1 MQARGILI
9 PQPREGNNMEKHTLT
24 KGNVS
29 KGILLFVLPIIAGSL
44 IQQLYVTIDAVVV
57 GQFTGKLGLAAIDSV
72 HTLFKFPLNF
82 MNGLA
87 TGATILISGHCGSG
101 DERQMH
107 CSIRIACTVAVIL
120 GVVCS
125 VGGVILTPWMLQIM
139 SVPDEVY
146 GRAFVYT
153 TIYFG
158 GIWSMNLYNMTAG
171 ILRAYGDSKR
181 PLYVLVCCAVIN
193 IFGDLLLVG
202 VLNMGVA
209 GAALATVFSQCVSAF
224 LVTWSLTK
232 DYDSMKLQFRE
243 LRMEACVLKR
253 ELKIGIPGALQ
264 ACAYGVTNVVIQ
276 ASINSFGTDTAAGW
290 AAYGKLDLIFWT
302 VSSAL
307 GAAVTTFVGQNYG
320 AGKWDRVYKSIRVNI
335 GISYVFTGMI
345 IFTLYAFCEPMYHM
359 FTTDPKVIDIGVYML
374 RFLVPSYLL
383 SILLENLD
391 GGLRGVGDVLWPTIF
406 TFGGLFLIRL
416 PWVMILTPIYH
427 KVEILL
433 ISYPIAWGGTLL
445 FVIPY
450 YFWKKKKCFNKICS
464 EK

>member
-1 MQARGILI
+1 MK
-9 PQPREGNNMEKHTLT
+9 EHTLT
-24 KGNVS
+24 KGSVG

-87 TGATILISGHCGSG
+87 SGATILISGHCGSG

-107 CSIRIACTVAVIL
+107 CSIRTACTVAVIL

-125 VGGVILTPWMLQIM
+125 IGGVLLTPWMLHIM
-139 SVPDEVY
+139 SVPEEVY
-146 GRAFVYT
+146 GRALIYT
-153 TIYFG
+153 CIYFG
-158 GIWSMNLYNMTAG
+158 GIWSMILYNMTAG

-202 VLNMGVA
+202 VLDMGVA

-450 YFWKKKKCFNKICS
+450 YFWKKKKCFKKICS